1 MKPTSFKVQK
11 RRFESMNKPT
21 LLLLGF
27 VFAINSSCAQ
37 DHRKD
42 MNKEQVTH
50 LYTNE
55 LIHESSPYLLQ
66 HAHNP
71 VDWHPW
77 GSKALQKAKDE
88 NKMLII
94 SVGYAACHWCHVME
108 HESFEDPAVAA
119 LMNEHFVCIKVDREE
134 RPDVDQIYMD
144 AANLMTGRGGWP
156 LNALALSNGKPFYAG
171 TYFPKAKWMEVLRY
185 FAKAQHDQP
194 EALIA
199 QSEKVTE
206 GINSLENVPF
216 KNETPTFGIEDLS
229 QSVEA
234 WKPNIDLIKGGG
246 NRAPKFPM
254 PCIWEYIMQYGY
266 MTQDEIAMRSLK
278 VTLDNMAYGGIYDHL
293 GGGFARY
300 STDEDWHVPHF
311 EKMLYDNGQLVS
323 LYTHAWQ
330 ATHDPQYRKV
340 VFETLEFVER
350 ELTSK
355 EGGFY
360 SSLDADSEGEEGKF
374 YVFTQKE
381 IEETLGQDAPLFS
394 DYYDVSKSGNWEH
407 GKNILRKTEPD
418 ASFLERNNLDA
429 SALEQIISKSKE
441 TLMDLRD
448 RRIRPGLDDKVL
460 TSWNGLM
467 LKGYADAYMA
477 FGEKHFLDAALK
489 NANFL
494 VDKAMDSKG
503 GLSRN
508 YKDGKSSIPAFLDD
522 YAFVISAF
530 VALYQATFDENWL
543 QKAAQLN
550 SYAIEHFFDETSGM
564 FFYTHNEHSNLIA
577 RKKELSDN
585 VIPASNS
592 EMAKNLFVL
601 GHYFNKDTHVEMARQ
616 MLVNMRDDV
625 HKNLYFYANWSQ
637 LEAYLVSEPYEV
649 AILGNDAIEKR
660 HEFSQQYLPN
670 VLYLGGKKEGNL
682 ELLENKLNKGQ
693 TTIYVCQNKACQL
706 PVTEVKKA
714 LSQIKSLD

>member
-1 MKPTSFKVQK
+1 
-11 RRFESMNKPT
+11 MNKPA

-27 VFAINSSCAQ
+27 VFSINSSCAQ
-37 DHRKD
+37 EHGKD
-42 MNKEQVTH
+42 MNKDQVTH

-71 VDWHPW
+71 VNWYPW
-77 GSKALQKAKDE
+77 GNKALKKAKDE

-108 HESFEDPAVAA
+108 HESFEDPEVAA

-156 LNALALSNGKPFYAG
+156 LNALALANGQPYYAG

-185 FAKAQHDQP
+185 FAEVKKTKP

-199 QSEKVTE
+199 QAQKVTE
-206 GINSLENVPF
+206 GINSLENVPL
-216 KNETPTFGIEDLS
+216 KNEEALFEIEDLEKS
-229 QSVEA
+229 FNA
-234 WKPNIDLIKGGG
+234 WKPGIDMVRGGG
-246 NRAPKFPM
+246 DRAPKFPM

-266 MTQDEIAMRSLK
+266 LTRDETAQRALK

-300 STDEDWHVPHF
+300 STDADWHVPHF

-330 ATHDPQYRKV
+330 ATHNPVYKDV
-340 VFETLEFVER
+340 VFETLDFVER
-350 ELTSK
+350 EMTSK

-374 YVFTQKE
+374 YVWTKDE
-381 IEETLGQDAPLFS
+381 IDAALSSDAPLFS
-394 DYYDVSKSGNWEH
+394 DYYDVTPKGNWEH
-407 GKNILRKTEPD
+407 GKNILRRTEPD
-418 ASFLERNNLDA
+418 SSFLERKGIDKMELNRLLTEA
-429 SALEQIISKSKE
+429 KSK
-441 TLMDLRD
+441 LMAIRD
-448 RRIRPGLDDKVL
+448 ERIRPGLDDKIL

-467 LKGYADAYMA
+467 LKGYADAYMT
-477 FGEKHFLDAALK
+477 FGEKHFLKAALK

-494 VDKAMDSKG
+494 VDKVMDDEG
-503 GLSRN
+503 GLARN
-508 YKDGKSSIPAFLDD
+508 YKNGKSSIPAFLDD

-530 VALYQATFDENWL
+530 TTLYQATFDESWL
-543 QKAAQLN
+543 EKASLLN
-550 SYAIEHFFDETSGM
+550 AYAIEHFFDKTSGM
-564 FFYTHNEHSNLIA
+564 FFYTHNDHSNLIA

-601 GHYFNKDTHVEMARQ
+601 GHYYNNESHIEMAKQ
-616 MLVNMRDDV
+616 MLVNMKDEV
-625 HKNLYFYANWSQ
+625 HRNLYFYANWSI
-637 LEAYLVSEPYEV
+637 LEAHLVSEPYEIAV
-649 AILGNDAIEKR
+649 LGNDAIEKR
-660 HEFSQQYLPN
+660 HEFSQYYLPN
-670 VLYLGGKKEGNL
+670 ALFLGGKKEGSL
-682 ELLENKLNKGQ
+682 ALLKDKLVKGQ
-693 TTIYVCQNKACQL
+693 TTIYVCQNKTCRL
-706 PVTEVKKA
+706 PVTDVKDA
-714 LSQIKSLD
+714 LPQIMIDN